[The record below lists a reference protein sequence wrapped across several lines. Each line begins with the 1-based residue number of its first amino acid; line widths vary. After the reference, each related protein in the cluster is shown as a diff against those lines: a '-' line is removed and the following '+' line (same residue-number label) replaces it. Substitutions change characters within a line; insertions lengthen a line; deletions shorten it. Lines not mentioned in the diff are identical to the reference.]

1 MKRIL
6 ALIFATISSLLFWN
20 SCSQKE
26 QDIPVAFVTL
36 SQPAAEMIIG
46 EFITLKATISPSN
59 ATEREIMW
67 ASSKQS
73 VASVDQTGKVVAIAE
88 GTSTITATAGG
99 KLGSCVV
106 TVSKGV
112 VEVSSINFDK
122 TGVSLK
128 VGETVTLTATV
139 KPDDATDKTVTW
151 STSDAS
157 VATVSDGVVTAI
169 KLGSATIRAK
179 AGDKE
184 ATCAITVEATPVTS
198 VTLDQTSA
206 SLKVGETVTLTA
218 TVKPD
223 DATDKT
229 VTWSTSDAS
238 VATVSDGVVTAF
250 KLGSATIRAKA
261 GDKEATCAITVE
273 ATPVTSV
280 TLDQTSASLKVGET
294 VSLTATVKPDD
305 ATDKSVT
312 WSSSNTSVATVSSS
326 GIVTAIKAGS
336 ATITVNTNDGGKTAT
351 CSLTVNPAQEA
362 VDLGLPSGLKWASCN
377 IGAIKPEEY
386 GDYYAWGETET
397 KENDCLETYKW
408 GSGSNLISFIKYNTN
423 SQYGTMDNKTILD
436 PDDDVAY
443 EKLGGKWRMP
453 SYTEWTELSTK
464 CSWTQTT
471 QNGVYGKKVTGPN
484 GNSIFL
490 PAAGCQIGTN
500 LKDVG
505 SNGFYLSSSLDTDN
519 PYLAWFVTFST
530 YVNRY
535 FFTRGYGLSVRPVY
549 GDVVSVQSV
558 SLNTTSL
565 SLTEGETQTLTA
577 TVSPSNATNNYVLWS
592 SSNTSVATVSSS
604 GIVTAEKAGSAT
616 ITVKTN
622 DGGKTATCSVTVK
635 AATVPVA
642 GVSLNTTSLS
652 LTEGE
657 TQTLTATVSPSNA
670 TDKSVTWSSNN
681 TSVATVSSTG
691 VVTAKSVGSAII
703 TVTTKDGS
711 KTATCS
717 VTVKAKTVS
726 VTGVSLDY
734 TSLTM
739 TEGETQ
745 TLTATISPSN
755 ATDKSVTWSSSNTSV
770 ATVSSAGVVT
780 AKAAGTVTITVKT
793 NDGNKTATC
802 IVTVQEEKPSYYHII
817 SSAEELIAFRNY
829 INNGGEE
836 QNGRLTADIT
846 ISDTWQGIGTES
858 QPFSG
863 IFDGNGHSV
872 SGLSCQSSYSGL
884 FGVVKNAT
892 IHNLTVSGSF
902 SNGQYMGGIAGMAIS
917 STIDN
922 CQSSINIS
930 SGSYLGGIVG
940 SSENCTISNCA
951 HTENTIGNTSSNKV
965 GGIAGQTSSQ
975 TEIYNCYNAGRIYGS
990 DCFGG
995 IVGYNGGNCSITNCY
1010 NKAAFKNMYYIDTGG
1025 GIVGYNCGRIVNCYS
1040 SGSMTCKTING
1051 DMGMKNC
1058 GGVVGYNHTGSS
1070 CYCCYFL
1077 QQSPI
1082 NNGLSFVGDLN
1093 WGSCSKCGPFD
1104 ASGLFSSSSLS
1115 YSGNTKYLRTS
1126 LNQWVSSNQTSDN
1139 KYKRWRTDQSW
1150 PDFVQ

>member
-1 MKRIL
+1 MKRLL

-73 VASVDQTGKVVAIAE
+73 VASVDQTGKVVSIAE

-206 SLKVGETVTLTA
+206 SLKVGETV
-218 TVKPD
+218 
-223 DATDKT
+223 
-229 VTWSTSDAS
+229 
-238 VATVSDGVVTAF
+238 
-250 KLGSATIRAKA
+250 
-261 GDKEATCAITVE
+261 
-273 ATPVTSV
+273 
-280 TLDQTSASLKVGET
+280 
-294 VSLTATVKPDD
+294 SLTATVKPDD

-312 WSSSNTSVATVSSS
+312 WSSSNTSVATVSS
-326 GIVTAIKAGS
+326 
-336 ATITVNTNDGGKTAT
+336 
-351 CSLTVNPAQEA
+351 
-362 VDLGLPSGLKWASCN
+362 
-377 IGAIKPEEY
+377 
-386 GDYYAWGETET
+386 
-397 KENDCLETYKW
+397 
-408 GSGSNLISFIKYNTN
+408 
-423 SQYGTMDNKTILD
+423 
-436 PDDDVAY
+436 
-443 EKLGGKWRMP
+443 
-453 SYTEWTELSTK
+453 
-464 CSWTQTT
+464 
-471 QNGVYGKKVTGPN
+471 
-484 GNSIFL
+484 
-490 PAAGCQIGTN
+490 
-500 LKDVG
+500 
-505 SNGFYLSSSLDTDN
+505 
-519 PYLAWFVTFST
+519 
-530 YVNRY
+530 
-535 FFTRGYGLSVRPVY
+535 
-549 GDVVSVQSV
+549 
-558 SLNTTSL
+558 
-565 SLTEGETQTLTA
+565 
-577 TVSPSNATNNYVLWS
+577 
-592 SSNTSVATVSSS
+592 
-604 GIVTAEKAGSAT
+604 
-616 ITVKTN
+616 
-622 DGGKTATCSVTVK
+622 
-635 AATVPVA
+635 
-642 GVSLNTTSLS
+642 
-652 LTEGE
+652 
-657 TQTLTATVSPSNA
+657 
-670 TDKSVTWSSNN
+670 
-681 TSVATVSSTG
+681 TG
-691 VVTAKSVGSAII
+691 VVTAKSAGSAII

-846 ISDTWQGIGTES
+846 LSDTWQGIGTES

-902 SNGQYMGGIAGMAIS
+902 SNGQYMGGIAGIAIS

-951 HTENTIGNTSSNKV
+951 HTENTIGNTSSNNV

-975 TEIYNCYNAGRIYGS
+975 TEIYNCYNAGRIYGY

-1010 NKAAFKNMYYIDTGG
+1010 NKAAFKDMYYIDTGG

-1051 DMGMKNC
+1051 DMGMKKC
-1058 GGVVGYNHTGSS
+1058 GGVVGYNHTDSS

-1093 WGSCSKCGPFD
+1093 WGSCSKCGPFN

-1115 YSGNTKYLRTS
+1115 YSGNTTYLRTS

>member
-1 MKRIL
+1 MIEHIFYPTLTNKGIIAYLELFSYLRYVTLGRIIPRVKFWYQTLPIKEYCMKRLL

-73 VASVDQTGKVVAIAE
+73 VASVDQTGKVVSIAE

-139 KPDDATDKTVTW
+139 KPDDATDKIVTW

-184 ATCAITVEATPVTS
+184 ATCV
-198 VTLDQTSA
+198 
-206 SLKVGETVTLTA
+206 
-218 TVKPD
+218 
-223 DATDKT
+223 
-229 VTWSTSDAS
+229 
-238 VATVSDGVVTAF
+238 
-250 KLGSATIRAKA
+250 
-261 GDKEATCAITVE
+261 ITVE

-312 WSSSNTSVATVSSS
+312 WSSSNTSVATVSS
-326 GIVTAIKAGS
+326 
-336 ATITVNTNDGGKTAT
+336 
-351 CSLTVNPAQEA
+351 
-362 VDLGLPSGLKWASCN
+362 
-377 IGAIKPEEY
+377 
-386 GDYYAWGETET
+386 
-397 KENDCLETYKW
+397 
-408 GSGSNLISFIKYNTN
+408 
-423 SQYGTMDNKTILD
+423 
-436 PDDDVAY
+436 
-443 EKLGGKWRMP
+443 
-453 SYTEWTELSTK
+453 
-464 CSWTQTT
+464 
-471 QNGVYGKKVTGPN
+471 
-484 GNSIFL
+484 
-490 PAAGCQIGTN
+490 
-500 LKDVG
+500 
-505 SNGFYLSSSLDTDN
+505 
-519 PYLAWFVTFST
+519 
-530 YVNRY
+530 
-535 FFTRGYGLSVRPVY
+535 
-549 GDVVSVQSV
+549 
-558 SLNTTSL
+558 
-565 SLTEGETQTLTA
+565 
-577 TVSPSNATNNYVLWS
+577 
-592 SSNTSVATVSSS
+592 
-604 GIVTAEKAGSAT
+604 
-616 ITVKTN
+616 
-622 DGGKTATCSVTVK
+622 
-635 AATVPVA
+635 
-642 GVSLNTTSLS
+642 
-652 LTEGE
+652 
-657 TQTLTATVSPSNA
+657 
-670 TDKSVTWSSNN
+670 
-681 TSVATVSSTG
+681 TG
-691 VVTAKSVGSAII
+691 VVTAKSAGSAII

-846 ISDTWQGIGTES
+846 LSDTWQGIGTES

-902 SNGQYMGGIAGMAIS
+902 SNGQYMGGIAGIAIS

-951 HTENTIGNTSSNKV
+951 HTENTIGNTSSNNV

-975 TEIYNCYNAGRIYGS
+975 TEIYNCYNAGRIYGY

-1010 NKAAFKNMYYIDTGG
+1010 NKAAFKDMYYIDTGG

-1051 DMGMKNC
+1051 DMGMKKC
-1058 GGVVGYNHTGSS
+1058 GGVVGYNHTDSS

-1093 WGSCSKCGPFD
+1093 WGSCSKCGPFN

-1115 YSGNTKYLRTS
+1115 YSGNTTYLRTS

>member
-1 MKRIL
+1 MKRLL

-73 VASVDQTGKVVAIAE
+73 VASVDQTGKVVSIAE

-206 SLKVGETVTLTA
+206 SLKVGETV
-218 TVKPD
+218 
-223 DATDKT
+223 
-229 VTWSTSDAS
+229 
-238 VATVSDGVVTAF
+238 
-250 KLGSATIRAKA
+250 
-261 GDKEATCAITVE
+261 
-273 ATPVTSV
+273 
-280 TLDQTSASLKVGET
+280 
-294 VSLTATVKPDD
+294 SLTATVKPDD

-336 ATITVNTNDGGKTAT
+336 ATITV
-351 CSLTVNPAQEA
+351 
-362 VDLGLPSGLKWASCN
+362 
-377 IGAIKPEEY
+377 
-386 GDYYAWGETET
+386 
-397 KENDCLETYKW
+397 
-408 GSGSNLISFIKYNTN
+408 
-423 SQYGTMDNKTILD
+423 
-436 PDDDVAY
+436 
-443 EKLGGKWRMP
+443 
-453 SYTEWTELSTK
+453 
-464 CSWTQTT
+464 
-471 QNGVYGKKVTGPN
+471 
-484 GNSIFL
+484 
-490 PAAGCQIGTN
+490 
-500 LKDVG
+500 
-505 SNGFYLSSSLDTDN
+505 
-519 PYLAWFVTFST
+519 
-530 YVNRY
+530 
-535 FFTRGYGLSVRPVY
+535 
-549 GDVVSVQSV
+549 
-558 SLNTTSL
+558 
-565 SLTEGETQTLTA
+565 
-577 TVSPSNATNNYVLWS
+577 
-592 SSNTSVATVSSS
+592 
-604 GIVTAEKAGSAT
+604 
-616 ITVKTN
+616 KTN

-635 AATVPVA
+635 AATVPVT

-691 VVTAKSVGSAII
+691 VVTAKSAGSAII
-703 TVTTKDGS
+703 MVTTKDGS

-780 AKAAGTVTITVKT
+780 AKAAGTVAITVKT

-846 ISDTWQGIGTES
+846 LSNTWQGIGTES

-902 SNGQYMGGIAGMAIS
+902 SNGQYMGGIAGIAIS

-951 HTENTIGNTSSNKV
+951 HTENTIGNTSSNNV

-1010 NKAAFKNMYYIDTGG
+1010 NKAAFKDMYYIDKGG

-1058 GGVVGYNHTGSS
+1058 GGVVGYNHTDSS

-1093 WGSCSKCGPFD
+1093 WGSCSKCGPFN

-1115 YSGNTKYLRTS
+1115 YSGNTTYLRTS

>member
-1 MKRIL
+1 MKRFV
-6 ALIFATISSLLFWN
+6 ALIFATILSIIFWC
-20 SCSQKE
+20 SCSEKE
-26 QDIPVAFVTL
+26 QEIPVASITL
-36 SQPAAEMIIG
+36 SQPAAEMIVG
-46 EFITLKATISPSN
+46 ESITLKATISPSN

-73 VASVDQTGKVVAIAE
+73 VATINQSGTVVAIAE

-184 ATCAITVEATPVTS
+184 ATCAITVEATPVS
-198 VTLDQTSA
+198 SITLDRTSA
-206 SLKVGETVTLTA
+206 SLKVGEKVT
-218 TVKPD
+218 
-223 DATDKT
+223 
-229 VTWSTSDAS
+229 
-238 VATVSDGVVTAF
+238 
-250 KLGSATIRAKA
+250 I
-261 GDKEATCAITVE
+261 
-273 ATPVTSV
+273 
-280 TLDQTSASLKVGET
+280 
-294 VSLTATVKPDD
+294 TATVKPDD

-408 GSGSNLISFIKYNTN
+408 GSGSNLVSFIKYNTN
-423 SQYGTMDNKTILD
+423 SQYGTVDNKTILD

-443 EKLGGKWRMP
+443 VKLGGKWRMP

-490 PAAGCQIGTN
+490 PAAGWQYGTN
-500 LKDVG
+500 LTSVG

-530 YVNRY
+530 NVNRN
-535 FFTRGYGLSVRPVY
+535 FFIRGYGLSVRPVY

-565 SLTEGETQTLTA
+565 SLTEGEIQTLTA

-604 GIVTAEKAGSAT
+604 GIVTAKKAGSAT

-635 AATVPVA
+635 AATVPVM

-691 VVTAKSVGSAII
+691 VVTAKSAGSAII

-836 QNGRLTADIT
+836 QNGRLIADIT
-846 ISDTWQGIGTES
+846 LSGSWQGIGTEA

-863 IFDGNGHSV
+863 IFDGNGHSI
-872 SGLSCQSSYSGL
+872 SGITSQSSYSGL
-884 FGVVKNAT
+884 FGVVNNAT
-892 IHNLTVSGSF
+892 IHNINVSGNL
-902 SNGQYMGGIAGMAIS
+902 SNAQYMGGIAGKAVS
-917 STIDN
+917 STFDN
-922 CQSSINIS
+922 CRSSINIS
-930 SGSYLGGIVG
+930 SGSYIGGIVG
-940 SSENCTISNCA
+940 YTENCTVSNCA
-951 HTENTIGNTSSNKV
+951 HTDNTIGNTSSNYA
-965 GGIAGQTSSQ
+965 GGIVGNTSQ
-975 TEIYNCYNAGRIYGS
+975 TEIYNCYNAGRIYGN

-995 IVGYNGGNCSITNCY
+995 IVGYNGSSSTITNCY
-1010 NKAAFKNMYYIDTGG
+1010 NKAAFKDMYYISTGG

-1058 GGVVGYNHTGSS
+1058 GGVVGYNHTNSS

-1077 QQSPI
+1077 QQTPI
-1082 NNGLSFVGDLN
+1082 NNGLSYVGDLN
-1093 WGSCSKCGPFD
+1093 WGSCSKCGPFN

-1115 YSGNTKYLRTS
+1115 YSGNTTYLRTS

>member
-1 MKRIL
+1 MIEHIFYPTLTNKGIIAYLELFSYLRYVTLGRIIPRVKFWYQTLPIKEYCMKRLL

-73 VASVDQTGKVVAIAE
+73 VASVDQTGKVVSIAE

-206 SLKVGETVTLTA
+206 SLKVGETV
-218 TVKPD
+218 
-223 DATDKT
+223 
-229 VTWSTSDAS
+229 
-238 VATVSDGVVTAF
+238 
-250 KLGSATIRAKA
+250 
-261 GDKEATCAITVE
+261 
-273 ATPVTSV
+273 
-280 TLDQTSASLKVGET
+280 
-294 VSLTATVKPDD
+294 SLTATVKPDD
-305 ATDKSVT
+305 ATDKSAT
-312 WSSSNTSVATVSSS
+312 WSSS
-326 GIVTAIKAGS
+326 
-336 ATITVNTNDGGKTAT
+336 
-351 CSLTVNPAQEA
+351 
-362 VDLGLPSGLKWASCN
+362 
-377 IGAIKPEEY
+377 
-386 GDYYAWGETET
+386 
-397 KENDCLETYKW
+397 
-408 GSGSNLISFIKYNTN
+408 
-423 SQYGTMDNKTILD
+423 
-436 PDDDVAY
+436 
-443 EKLGGKWRMP
+443 
-453 SYTEWTELSTK
+453 
-464 CSWTQTT
+464 
-471 QNGVYGKKVTGPN
+471 
-484 GNSIFL
+484 
-490 PAAGCQIGTN
+490 
-500 LKDVG
+500 
-505 SNGFYLSSSLDTDN
+505 
-519 PYLAWFVTFST
+519 
-530 YVNRY
+530 
-535 FFTRGYGLSVRPVY
+535 
-549 GDVVSVQSV
+549 
-558 SLNTTSL
+558 
-565 SLTEGETQTLTA
+565 
-577 TVSPSNATNNYVLWS
+577 
-592 SSNTSVATVSSS
+592 
-604 GIVTAEKAGSAT
+604 
-616 ITVKTN
+616 
-622 DGGKTATCSVTVK
+622 
-635 AATVPVA
+635 
-642 GVSLNTTSLS
+642 
-652 LTEGE
+652 
-657 TQTLTATVSPSNA
+657 
-670 TDKSVTWSSNN
+670 N

-691 VVTAKSVGSAII
+691 VVTAKSAGSAII

-846 ISDTWQGIGTES
+846 LSDTWQGIGTES

-902 SNGQYMGGIAGMAIS
+902 SNGQYMGGIAGIAIS

-951 HTENTIGNTSSNKV
+951 HTENTIGNTSSNNV

-975 TEIYNCYNAGRIYGS
+975 TEIYNCYNAGRIYGY

-1010 NKAAFKNMYYIDTGG
+1010 NKAAFKDMYYIDTGG

-1051 DMGMKNC
+1051 DMGMKKC
-1058 GGVVGYNHTGSS
+1058 GGVVGYNHTDSS

-1093 WGSCSKCGPFD
+1093 WGSCSKCGPFN

-1115 YSGNTKYLRTS
+1115 YSGNTTYLRTS

>member
-1 MKRIL
+1 MKRLL

-73 VASVDQTGKVVAIAE
+73 VASVDQTGKVVSIAE

-184 ATCAITVEATPVTS
+184 ATCVITVEATPVTS

-238 VATVSDGVVTAF
+238 VATVSDGVVTAI

-261 GDKEATCAITVE
+261 GDKEATCVITVE

-312 WSSSNTSVATVSSS
+312 WSSSNTSVATVSS
-326 GIVTAIKAGS
+326 
-336 ATITVNTNDGGKTAT
+336 
-351 CSLTVNPAQEA
+351 
-362 VDLGLPSGLKWASCN
+362 
-377 IGAIKPEEY
+377 
-386 GDYYAWGETET
+386 
-397 KENDCLETYKW
+397 
-408 GSGSNLISFIKYNTN
+408 
-423 SQYGTMDNKTILD
+423 
-436 PDDDVAY
+436 
-443 EKLGGKWRMP
+443 
-453 SYTEWTELSTK
+453 
-464 CSWTQTT
+464 
-471 QNGVYGKKVTGPN
+471 
-484 GNSIFL
+484 
-490 PAAGCQIGTN
+490 
-500 LKDVG
+500 
-505 SNGFYLSSSLDTDN
+505 
-519 PYLAWFVTFST
+519 
-530 YVNRY
+530 
-535 FFTRGYGLSVRPVY
+535 
-549 GDVVSVQSV
+549 
-558 SLNTTSL
+558 
-565 SLTEGETQTLTA
+565 
-577 TVSPSNATNNYVLWS
+577 
-592 SSNTSVATVSSS
+592 
-604 GIVTAEKAGSAT
+604 
-616 ITVKTN
+616 
-622 DGGKTATCSVTVK
+622 
-635 AATVPVA
+635 
-642 GVSLNTTSLS
+642 
-652 LTEGE
+652 
-657 TQTLTATVSPSNA
+657 
-670 TDKSVTWSSNN
+670 
-681 TSVATVSSTG
+681 TG
-691 VVTAKSVGSAII
+691 VVTAKSAGSAII

-846 ISDTWQGIGTES
+846 LSDTWQGIGTES

-902 SNGQYMGGIAGMAIS
+902 SNGQYMGGIAGIAIS

-951 HTENTIGNTSSNKV
+951 HTENTIGNTSSNNV

-975 TEIYNCYNAGRIYGS
+975 TEIYNCYNAGRIYGY

-1010 NKAAFKNMYYIDTGG
+1010 NKAAFKDMYYIDTGG

-1051 DMGMKNC
+1051 DMGMKKC
-1058 GGVVGYNHTGSS
+1058 GGVVGYNHTDSS

-1093 WGSCSKCGPFD
+1093 WGSCSKCGPFN

-1115 YSGNTKYLRTS
+1115 YSGNTTYLRTS

>member
-1 MKRIL
+1 MIEHIFYPTLTNKGIIAYLELFSYLRYVTLGRIIPRVKFWYQTLPIKEYCMKRLL

-73 VASVDQTGKVVAIAE
+73 VASVDQTGKVVSIAE

-206 SLKVGETVTLTA
+206 SLKVGETV
-218 TVKPD
+218 
-223 DATDKT
+223 
-229 VTWSTSDAS
+229 
-238 VATVSDGVVTAF
+238 
-250 KLGSATIRAKA
+250 
-261 GDKEATCAITVE
+261 
-273 ATPVTSV
+273 
-280 TLDQTSASLKVGET
+280 
-294 VSLTATVKPDD
+294 SLTATVKPDD
-305 ATDKSVT
+305 ATDKSAT
-312 WSSSNTSVATVSSS
+312 WSSS
-326 GIVTAIKAGS
+326 
-336 ATITVNTNDGGKTAT
+336 
-351 CSLTVNPAQEA
+351 
-362 VDLGLPSGLKWASCN
+362 
-377 IGAIKPEEY
+377 
-386 GDYYAWGETET
+386 
-397 KENDCLETYKW
+397 
-408 GSGSNLISFIKYNTN
+408 
-423 SQYGTMDNKTILD
+423 
-436 PDDDVAY
+436 
-443 EKLGGKWRMP
+443 
-453 SYTEWTELSTK
+453 
-464 CSWTQTT
+464 
-471 QNGVYGKKVTGPN
+471 
-484 GNSIFL
+484 
-490 PAAGCQIGTN
+490 
-500 LKDVG
+500 
-505 SNGFYLSSSLDTDN
+505 
-519 PYLAWFVTFST
+519 
-530 YVNRY
+530 
-535 FFTRGYGLSVRPVY
+535 
-549 GDVVSVQSV
+549 
-558 SLNTTSL
+558 
-565 SLTEGETQTLTA
+565 
-577 TVSPSNATNNYVLWS
+577 
-592 SSNTSVATVSSS
+592 
-604 GIVTAEKAGSAT
+604 
-616 ITVKTN
+616 
-622 DGGKTATCSVTVK
+622 
-635 AATVPVA
+635 
-642 GVSLNTTSLS
+642 
-652 LTEGE
+652 
-657 TQTLTATVSPSNA
+657 
-670 TDKSVTWSSNN
+670 N

-691 VVTAKSVGSAII
+691 VVTAKSAGSAII
-703 TVTTKDGS
+703 MVTTKDGS

-780 AKAAGTVTITVKT
+780 AKAAGTVAITVKT

-846 ISDTWQGIGTES
+846 LSDTWQGIGTES

-902 SNGQYMGGIAGMAIS
+902 SNGQYMGGIAGIAIS

-951 HTENTIGNTSSNKV
+951 HTENTIGNTSSNNV

-1010 NKAAFKNMYYIDTGG
+1010 NKAAFKDMYYIDKGG

-1058 GGVVGYNHTGSS
+1058 GGVVGYNHTDSS

-1093 WGSCSKCGPFD
+1093 WGSCSKCGPFN

-1115 YSGNTKYLRTS
+1115 YSGNTTYLRTS

>member
-1 MKRIL
+1 MKRLL

-73 VASVDQTGKVVAIAE
+73 VASVDQTGKVVSIAE

-206 SLKVGETVTLTA
+206 SLKVGETVSLTA

-238 VATVSDGVVTAF
+238 VATVSDGVVTAI

-312 WSSSNTSVATVSSS
+312 WSSSNTSVATVSS
-326 GIVTAIKAGS
+326 
-336 ATITVNTNDGGKTAT
+336 
-351 CSLTVNPAQEA
+351 
-362 VDLGLPSGLKWASCN
+362 
-377 IGAIKPEEY
+377 
-386 GDYYAWGETET
+386 
-397 KENDCLETYKW
+397 
-408 GSGSNLISFIKYNTN
+408 
-423 SQYGTMDNKTILD
+423 
-436 PDDDVAY
+436 
-443 EKLGGKWRMP
+443 
-453 SYTEWTELSTK
+453 
-464 CSWTQTT
+464 
-471 QNGVYGKKVTGPN
+471 
-484 GNSIFL
+484 
-490 PAAGCQIGTN
+490 
-500 LKDVG
+500 
-505 SNGFYLSSSLDTDN
+505 
-519 PYLAWFVTFST
+519 
-530 YVNRY
+530 
-535 FFTRGYGLSVRPVY
+535 
-549 GDVVSVQSV
+549 
-558 SLNTTSL
+558 
-565 SLTEGETQTLTA
+565 
-577 TVSPSNATNNYVLWS
+577 
-592 SSNTSVATVSSS
+592 
-604 GIVTAEKAGSAT
+604 
-616 ITVKTN
+616 
-622 DGGKTATCSVTVK
+622 
-635 AATVPVA
+635 
-642 GVSLNTTSLS
+642 
-652 LTEGE
+652 
-657 TQTLTATVSPSNA
+657 
-670 TDKSVTWSSNN
+670 
-681 TSVATVSSTG
+681 TG
-691 VVTAKSVGSAII
+691 VVTAKSAGSAII

-836 QNGRLTADIT
+836 QNGRLTADINL
-846 ISDTWQGIGTES
+846 SNTWQGIGTES

-902 SNGQYMGGIAGMAIS
+902 SNGQYMGGIAGIAIS

-951 HTENTIGNTSSNKV
+951 HTENTIGNTSSNNV

-975 TEIYNCYNAGRIYGS
+975 TEIYNCYNAGRIYGY

-1010 NKAAFKNMYYIDTGG
+1010 NKAAFKDMHYIDTGG

-1058 GGVVGYNHTGSS
+1058 GGVVGYNHTDSS

-1093 WGSCSKCGPFD
+1093 WGSCSKCGPFN

-1115 YSGNTKYLRTS
+1115 YSGNTTYLRTS

>member
-1 MKRIL
+1 MIEHIFYPTLTNKGIIAYLELFSYLCYVTLGRIIPRVKFWYQTLPIKEYCMKRLL

-73 VASVDQTGKVVAIAE
+73 VASVDQTGKVVSIAE

-206 SLKVGETVTLTA
+206 SLKVGETV
-218 TVKPD
+218 
-223 DATDKT
+223 
-229 VTWSTSDAS
+229 
-238 VATVSDGVVTAF
+238 
-250 KLGSATIRAKA
+250 
-261 GDKEATCAITVE
+261 
-273 ATPVTSV
+273 
-280 TLDQTSASLKVGET
+280 
-294 VSLTATVKPDD
+294 SLTATVKPDD

-336 ATITVNTNDGGKTAT
+336 ATITV
-351 CSLTVNPAQEA
+351 
-362 VDLGLPSGLKWASCN
+362 
-377 IGAIKPEEY
+377 
-386 GDYYAWGETET
+386 
-397 KENDCLETYKW
+397 
-408 GSGSNLISFIKYNTN
+408 
-423 SQYGTMDNKTILD
+423 
-436 PDDDVAY
+436 
-443 EKLGGKWRMP
+443 
-453 SYTEWTELSTK
+453 
-464 CSWTQTT
+464 
-471 QNGVYGKKVTGPN
+471 
-484 GNSIFL
+484 
-490 PAAGCQIGTN
+490 
-500 LKDVG
+500 
-505 SNGFYLSSSLDTDN
+505 
-519 PYLAWFVTFST
+519 
-530 YVNRY
+530 
-535 FFTRGYGLSVRPVY
+535 
-549 GDVVSVQSV
+549 
-558 SLNTTSL
+558 
-565 SLTEGETQTLTA
+565 
-577 TVSPSNATNNYVLWS
+577 
-592 SSNTSVATVSSS
+592 
-604 GIVTAEKAGSAT
+604 
-616 ITVKTN
+616 KTN

-635 AATVPVA
+635 AATVPVT

-691 VVTAKSVGSAII
+691 VVTAKSAGSAII
-703 TVTTKDGS
+703 MVTTKDGS

-846 ISDTWQGIGTES
+846 LSNTWQGIGTES

-902 SNGQYMGGIAGMAIS
+902 SNGQYMGGIAGIAIS

-1010 NKAAFKNMYYIDTGG
+1010 NKAAFKDMYYIDTGG

-1058 GGVVGYNHTGSS
+1058 GGVVGYNHTDSS

-1093 WGSCSKCGPFD
+1093 WGSCSKCGPFN

-1115 YSGNTKYLRTS
+1115 YSGNTTYLRTS

>member
-1 MKRIL
+1 MKRLL

-73 VASVDQTGKVVAIAE
+73 VASVDQTGKVVSIAE

-206 SLKVGETVTLTA
+206 SLKVGETV
-218 TVKPD
+218 
-223 DATDKT
+223 
-229 VTWSTSDAS
+229 
-238 VATVSDGVVTAF
+238 
-250 KLGSATIRAKA
+250 
-261 GDKEATCAITVE
+261 
-273 ATPVTSV
+273 
-280 TLDQTSASLKVGET
+280 
-294 VSLTATVKPDD
+294 SLTATVKPDD
-305 ATDKSVT
+305 ATDKSAT
-312 WSSSNTSVATVSSS
+312 WSSS
-326 GIVTAIKAGS
+326 
-336 ATITVNTNDGGKTAT
+336 
-351 CSLTVNPAQEA
+351 
-362 VDLGLPSGLKWASCN
+362 
-377 IGAIKPEEY
+377 
-386 GDYYAWGETET
+386 
-397 KENDCLETYKW
+397 
-408 GSGSNLISFIKYNTN
+408 
-423 SQYGTMDNKTILD
+423 
-436 PDDDVAY
+436 
-443 EKLGGKWRMP
+443 
-453 SYTEWTELSTK
+453 
-464 CSWTQTT
+464 
-471 QNGVYGKKVTGPN
+471 
-484 GNSIFL
+484 
-490 PAAGCQIGTN
+490 
-500 LKDVG
+500 
-505 SNGFYLSSSLDTDN
+505 
-519 PYLAWFVTFST
+519 
-530 YVNRY
+530 
-535 FFTRGYGLSVRPVY
+535 
-549 GDVVSVQSV
+549 
-558 SLNTTSL
+558 
-565 SLTEGETQTLTA
+565 
-577 TVSPSNATNNYVLWS
+577 
-592 SSNTSVATVSSS
+592 
-604 GIVTAEKAGSAT
+604 
-616 ITVKTN
+616 
-622 DGGKTATCSVTVK
+622 
-635 AATVPVA
+635 
-642 GVSLNTTSLS
+642 
-652 LTEGE
+652 
-657 TQTLTATVSPSNA
+657 
-670 TDKSVTWSSNN
+670 N

-691 VVTAKSVGSAII
+691 VVTAKSAGSAII

-846 ISDTWQGIGTES
+846 LSDTWQGIGTES

-902 SNGQYMGGIAGMAIS
+902 SNGQYMGGIAGIAIS

-951 HTENTIGNTSSNKV
+951 HTENTIGNTSSNNV

-975 TEIYNCYNAGRIYGS
+975 TEIYNCYNAGRIYGY

-1010 NKAAFKNMYYIDTGG
+1010 NKAAFKDMYYIDTGG

-1051 DMGMKNC
+1051 DMGMKKC
-1058 GGVVGYNHTGSS
+1058 GGVVGYNHTDSS

-1093 WGSCSKCGPFD
+1093 WGSCSKCGPFN

-1115 YSGNTKYLRTS
+1115 YSGNTTYLRTS

>member
-1 MKRIL
+1 MKIRLLLCGLITVAAISACTTVIEVEEVRLDYYSIL
-6 ALIFATISSLLFWN
+6 LTPGQTGEINATVFPEGATYERFMWN
-20 SCSQKE
+20 S
-26 QDIPVAFVTL
+26 
-36 SQPAAEMIIG
+36 
-46 EFITLKATISPSN
+46 SN
-59 ATEREIMW
+59 
-67 ASSKQS
+67 SS
-73 VASVDQTGKVVAIAE
+73 VASVSNG
-88 GTSTITATAGG
+88 TITALQPGEASITASANGVSSKPCNVVVKAIPVSRIDLNSTSLSLIEEESFMLTATVYPTNATDKGVEFVSSNTSVATVTSGG
-99 KLGSCVV
+99 SVYAVKEGTATITCRSTDGNASATCSV
-106 TVSKGV
+106 TVKSKKISV
-112 VEVSSINFDK
+112 
-122 TGVSLK
+122 TGVSLDK
-128 VGETVTLTATV
+128 TSLTMTEGDTQTLTATV
-139 KPDDATDKTVTW
+139 
-151 STSDAS
+151 
-157 VATVSDGVVTAI
+157 
-169 KLGSATIRAK
+169 
-179 AGDKE
+179 
-184 ATCAITVEATPVTS
+184 TPS
-198 VTLDQTSA
+198 N
-206 SLKVGETVTLTA
+206 
-218 TVKPD
+218 
-223 DATDKT
+223 
-229 VTWSTSDAS
+229 
-238 VATVSDGVVTAF
+238 
-250 KLGSATIRAKA
+250 
-261 GDKEATCAITVE
+261 
-273 ATPVTSV
+273 
-280 TLDQTSASLKVGET
+280 
-294 VSLTATVKPDD
+294 

-312 WSSSNTSVATVSSS
+312 WSTNNTSVAEVSSTGVVIAKS
-326 GIVTAIKAGS
+326 AG
-336 ATITVNTNDGGKTAT
+336 T
-351 CSLTVNPAQEA
+351 
-362 VDLGLPSGLKWASCN
+362 
-377 IGAIKPEEY
+377 
-386 GDYYAWGETET
+386 
-397 KENDCLETYKW
+397 
-408 GSGSNLISFIKYNTN
+408 
-423 SQYGTMDNKTILD
+423 
-436 PDDDVAY
+436 
-443 EKLGGKWRMP
+443 
-453 SYTEWTELSTK
+453 
-464 CSWTQTT
+464 
-471 QNGVYGKKVTGPN
+471 
-484 GNSIFL
+484 
-490 PAAGCQIGTN
+490 
-500 LKDVG
+500 
-505 SNGFYLSSSLDTDN
+505 
-519 PYLAWFVTFST
+519 
-530 YVNRY
+530 
-535 FFTRGYGLSVRPVY
+535 
-549 GDVVSVQSV
+549 
-558 SLNTTSL
+558 
-565 SLTEGETQTLTA
+565 
-577 TVSPSNATNNYVLWS
+577 
-592 SSNTSVATVSSS
+592 
-604 GIVTAEKAGSAT
+604 AT
-616 ITVKTN
+616 ITVKTT
-622 DGGKTATCSVTVK
+622 DGAKTATCSVTVK
-635 AATVPVA
+635 AATVPVT

-691 VVTAKSVGSAII
+691 VVTAKSAGSAII

-846 ISDTWQGIGTES
+846 LSDTWQGIGTES

-1010 NKAAFKNMYYIDTGG
+1010 NKAAFKDMYYIDTGG

-1058 GGVVGYNHTGSS
+1058 GGVVGYNHTDSS

-1093 WGSCSKCGPFD
+1093 WGSCSKCGPFN

-1115 YSGNTKYLRTS
+1115 YSGNTTYLRTS